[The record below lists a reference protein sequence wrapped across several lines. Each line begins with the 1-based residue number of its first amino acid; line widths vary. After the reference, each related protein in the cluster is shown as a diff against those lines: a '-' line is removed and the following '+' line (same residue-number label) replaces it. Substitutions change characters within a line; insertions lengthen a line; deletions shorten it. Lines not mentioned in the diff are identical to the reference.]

1 MTKRKLSKLAACAAS
16 MLLAVSGAAFAGT
29 ATVNVGVSANIA
41 NNCTV
46 GNVSAIAFTYD
57 PIVANHSSPAV
68 ATGTIDVTCT
78 SGAPWTLDL
87 DNGLN
92 NGHVTL
98 SQNRAMNSGSNY
110 LSYDIYSDSGHSTVW
125 LSGSGKDVTGT
136 GSGAAQTQTMY
147 GQVPAAQNV
156 PAGTYNDTVVATVN
170 F

>member
-1 MTKRKLSKLAACAAS
+1 MKRKLSKLAACAAS

-29 ATVNVGVSANIA
+29 ATTTVGVSANIA

-57 PIVANHSSPAV
+57 PISGSAAV

-87 DNGLN
+87 NKGQN
-92 NGHVTL
+92 SGSPPPA
-98 SQNRAMNSGSNY
+98 SQNRAMKSGSN
-110 LSYDIYSDSGHSTVW
+110 LLGYDIYSDFGHTTVW
-125 LSGSGKDVTGT
+125 LTGAGSNVPGTGT
-136 GSGAAQTQTMY
+136 GTAQTQTMY
-147 GQVPAAQNV
+147 GQIPASQNV
-156 PAGTYNDTVVATVN
+156 PAGTYTDTVTATVN